1 MAATE
6 KMRAHLTHEHQ
17 VAAGKATKHG
27 AYSLR
32 DTPLAEWP
40 AGKQLQVTEI
50 AEELA
55 LQGAV
60 EEHLRYRVAMGMV
73 IIGCIETYIARE
85 LASGTPVDE
94 LPILGRWPAFQNST
108 LRGIAQ
114 VKELL
119 DEKPDPDNLIT
130 MDDLDDTTDS

>member
-1 MAATE
+1 ME
-6 KMRAHLTHEHQ
+6 KHVLTREEQ
-17 VAAGKATKHG
+17 VAGGRKGRKHG
-27 AYSLR
+27 ADSLK
-32 DTPLAEWP
+32 DNPLAKWP
-40 AGKQLQVTEI
+40 AGEQLQVTEI

-55 LQGAV
+55 MQGAV

-85 LASGTPVDE
+85 LASGTPIDE

-119 DEKPDPDNLIT
+119 DEKPDPDDLIT
-130 MDDLDDTTDS
+130 MDDLEDGK